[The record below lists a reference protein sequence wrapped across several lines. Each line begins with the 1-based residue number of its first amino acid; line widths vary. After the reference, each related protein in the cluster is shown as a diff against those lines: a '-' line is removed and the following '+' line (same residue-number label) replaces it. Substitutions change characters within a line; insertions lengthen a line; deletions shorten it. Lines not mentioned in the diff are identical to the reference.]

1 MNIIDWKE
9 LRKQKLVLLEIVLTT
24 KSKKKAKALDG
35 VINLIDSLQDGAV
48 ETGAYKLEEVFGK
61 KFAKHKI

>member
-1 MNIIDWKE
+1 MHLDWKE
-9 LRKQKLVLLEIVLTT
+9 LRKQKLVLLEMVLTT

-35 VINLIDSLQDGAV
+35 VINLIDSLQDDAV
-48 ETGAYKLEEVFGK
+48 ETGAYTPEEVFGK